1 MAKIDQ
7 QAKVR
12 LEGVLD
18 AQFPKVEKE
27 GKAKIAMRR
36 GPALVLFA
44 EAVLIFKELVTA
56 FGGCE
61 KCWGKGYSTQG
72 SGEGIIYN
80 TCMCDRGKQID
91 TLVETIGKRIGAM

>member
-44 EAVLIFKELVTA
+44 EAVSIFTELVKA

-72 SGEGIIYN
+72 TGQGTIYN
-80 TCMCDRGKQID
+80 TCTCDRGKQID
-91 TLVETIGKRIGAM
+91 DMIVVIGKRAAGN